1 MYAIVDIETTG
12 GSAASSKI
20 IEIAIVLHNG
30 KEVVERY
37 STLLN
42 PKCRIPYYI
51 TQVTGINDEMVRD
64 APAFY
69 EVAKHIIELTKDAT
83 FVAHNCAFDY
93 SFVRAAY
100 KDLGYDYNR
109 KTLCTVKLSKST
121 FKGLP
126 SYSLGNLC
134 ERLDIHIKD
143 RHRALGDAEATAI
156 LFGKILTL
164 NSSVSHQT
172 SLLLD
177 TPKRNIPPLLN
188 ESVLDKI
195 PSGITGVYYFYNQTG
210 DVIYVGKSNDI
221 KKRIMQHFASKSG
234 GKALRMLH
242 EMADIS
248 FENTGSELVAL
259 LLESDEIKR
268 IKPFYNRA
276 QKRATSSSYYGIYES
291 MDDKHYLQLK
301 IERYRDDRESLLTF
315 DNLNMAKASL
325 NKAVEN
331 FQLCL
336 SKCDLHA
343 FSGPCFNYQIK
354 KCKGAC
360 AEIEEAE
367 SYNKRVTLAID
378 SFNFQNKSFFL
389 IGNGRNQNE
398 KSMVCIEKGQYIG
411 FGYLDLRYTQNNL
424 AEMASCI
431 KRYKHNRDIQKILSA
446 LMSKYVKIEY
456 QPSDISSF

>member
-42 PKCRIPYYI
+42 PQCRIPYYI
-51 TQVTGINDEMVRD
+51 TQITGINDEMVRD

-69 EVAKHIIELTKDAT
+69 EVAKHIIELTQDAT

-93 SFVRAAY
+93 SFVKASY

-134 ERLDIHIKD
+134 ERLDIQIKD
-143 RHRALGDAEATAI
+143 RHRALGDAEATAV
-156 LFGKILTL
+156 LFGKILAL
-164 NSSVSHQT
+164 NSSVSHQS

-177 TPKRNIPPLLN
+177 TPKRNIPPLLS

-195 PSGITGVYYFYNQTG
+195 PNGITGVYYFYNQTS

-221 KKRIMQHFASKSG
+221 KKRVMQHFASKSG

-242 EMADIS
+242 EIADIS

-276 QKRATSSSYYGIYES
+276 QKRATSTSYYGIYES
-291 MDDKHYLQLK
+291 MDDKNYLQLK

-315 DNLNMAKASL
+315 DNLNTAKASL
-325 NKAVEN
+325 NKAVEHY
-331 FQLCL
+331 QLCL

-343 FSGPCFNYQIK
+343 FSGPCFNYQMQRGL
-354 KCKGAC
+354 C
-360 AEIEEAE
+360 
-367 SYNKRVTLAID
+367 
-378 SFNFQNKSFFL
+378 
-389 IGNGRNQNE
+389 
-398 KSMVCIEKGQYIG
+398 
-411 FGYLDLRYTQNNL
+411 
-424 AEMASCI
+424 
-431 KRYKHNRDIQKILSA
+431 
-446 LMSKYVKIEY
+446 
-456 QPSDISSF
+456 